1 MDSSTCSSLLTLPQ
15 ELQDAIVRLGAT
27 HEKGRDLLSLSYT
40 CKTLRATCLP
50 VIYEDIQLSAHR
62 DHKNNKRDHEREI
75 QLIRAVST
83 SSSDLGRLIKKLQLR
98 HVNPYDLIAEQMLPF
113 TINLTHLTY
122 GVRVFPMVESP
133 GGWIDT
139 KNLGLALAKV
149 SRTLLDLNITLSLN
163 ITHDEDYINLTML
176 QPILSHDAVSIK
188 PLVSLR
194 SLTIPV
200 SLLMGSRA
208 KNNPPLAGRLP
219 STLVH
224 LSLKPDWDRRR
235 KDGWSNEHVVS
246 ILEFFVG
253 NEGWRTVTPLLQ
265 TIIVHNSVWTES
277 LSNRRR
283 YYEAA
288 RAVIEENKLKYVASG
303 RRMT

>member
-149 SRTLLDLNITLSLN
+149 SRTLLDLNITMSLN
-163 ITHDEDYINLTML
+163 ITPEDYIVPTML
-176 QPILSHDAVSIK
+176 QPILSHDAVNIK

-224 LSLKPDWDRRR
+224 LSLGPDRDRRR

-246 ILEFFVG
+246 ILESFVG
-253 NEGWRTVTPLLQ
+253 NEGWRTVTPFLQ
-265 TIIVHNSVWTES
+265 MVTVHNFVWTES

-288 RAVIEENKLKYVASG
+288 RAVIEGNRLKYVASG